1 MWLPRTPLIMLA
13 GLLLTA
19 ANMIPLTDESMLEF
33 TRSLQ
38 SSNKPAFLMY
48 VPEDCQTEA
57 CKMMLMFWQ
66 MAGTEMPGLVWLV
79 DCNEASTQVLSLGSN
94 SVHSPSLAVLAL
106 TDHAPS
112 QELCEVARG
121 QIAGG
126 LAIEHGPQIMNWEE
140 EGWKPYR
147 GPRKPE
153 GLLEVMR
160 AAYLA
165 YGLAQGGGEQAAA
178 GVEAETASF
187 EKLVK
192 QLEADGPPDAREMAE
207 LAAYGMAK
215 ENAATKELVSP
226 TPTPTPT
233 PNPDPNPSPNPN
245 PHPNPDPNLPDGPV
259 TPAGCDA
266 SGAELRDERGPG
278 AAPLLPILA
287 ARLRGLRPPV
297 GGGRPAPG

>member
-1 MWLPRTPLIMLA
+1 MSWLLRTRPLVMLA

-19 ANMIPLTDESMLEF
+19 ANMIPLTDESMLDM
-33 TRSLQ
+33 TRSQQ
-38 SSNKPAFLMY
+38 SSSKPAFLMY

-79 DCNEASTQVLSLGSN
+79 DCNEDSTRVLSLGSN
-94 SVHSPSLAVLAL
+94 SVHSPSPAHLPRRACADP
-106 TDHAPS
+106 DHAPS
-112 QELCEVARG
+112 QELCEVGRG

-160 AAYLA
+160 GAYLA

-226 TPTPTPT
+226 IPTPTPTPTPT
-233 PNPDPNPSPNPN
+233 PNPI
-245 PHPNPDPNLPDGPV
+245 
-259 TPAGCDA
+259 T
-266 SGAELRDERGPG
+266 
-278 AAPLLPILA
+278 
-287 ARLRGLRPPV
+287 
-297 GGGRPAPG
+297 